1 MTDLTDL
8 TELTALELL
17 SRLRRADVSAR
28 EVLAA
33 HLARIEE
40 VNPAVN
46 AIVTLTAERALDSA
60 TRADELL
67 ARGRPI
73 GRLHGLPMAHKDN
86 IPTAGVLTTQGSPLF
101 AEHVPDQDH
110 VIVEREHIEGAIT
123 VGKTNVPELGL
134 GSHTYNP
141 LFGATRNPYDLR
153 LSAGGSSGGSAA
165 AVAAGMVPMADG
177 SDTGGSLRNPAS
189 FCNVAALRPTAG
201 LVPSWPDAF
210 PFSPLSVKGPI
221 ARTTR
226 DLAYFLSVLSGPD
239 KRSALTHDVSPA
251 AFGRSLDGDLRGYRI
266 AWSLDLGGQVPLDP
280 RVRAALGPVRP
291 VLEQL
296 GAIVEDAVP
305 SLTEAD
311 EVFRV
316 LRAMQMEAAYGELLE
331 RRPHEFS
338 TDAAWNIEEGRGL
351 TGPDIG
357 RAERLR
363 ATLFHRVRE
372 FFDRY
377 DFLVAAVVQV
387 PPFDAELPYPPVV
400 DGVPMDNYLEWMR
413 SCTLI
418 SATGC
423 PAMSVPAA
431 FTAEGLPVGLQMI
444 GPIRSDVALVQAAHR
459 IEAATGATRRRPT
472 IDGRHPEHD
481 HAESRADAGHL
492 PPPRYQPRRLDA

>member
-46 AIVTLTAERALDSA
+46 AIVTLTAESAVDSA
-60 TRADELL
+60 TRA
-67 ARGRPI
+67 
-73 GRLHGLPMAHKDN
+73 
-86 IPTAGVLTTQGSPLF
+86 
-101 AEHVPDQDH
+101 
-110 VIVEREHIEGAIT
+110 
-123 VGKTNVPELGL
+123 
-134 GSHTYNP
+134 
-141 LFGATRNPYDLR
+141 
-153 LSAGGSSGGSAA
+153 
-165 AVAAGMVPMADG
+165 
-177 SDTGGSLRNPAS
+177 
-189 FCNVAALRPTAG
+189 
-201 LVPSWPDAF
+201 
-210 PFSPLSVKGPI
+210 
-221 ARTTR
+221 
-226 DLAYFLSVLSGPD
+226 
-239 KRSALTHDVSPA
+239 
-251 AFGRSLDGDLRGYRI
+251 
-266 AWSLDLGGQVPLDP
+266 
-280 RVRAALGPVRP
+280 
-291 VLEQL
+291 
-296 GAIVEDAVP
+296 
-305 SLTEAD
+305 
-311 EVFRV
+311 
-316 LRAMQMEAAYGELLE
+316 GELLE

-338 TDAAWNIEEGRGL
+338 TDAAWNIEEGRKL